1 MTSEDLGQADITALL
16 LTGRTLDQ
24 LGTADASF
32 IGTQVIGN
40 FSGEVL
46 GFAGRAVGLDTLR
59 LGGVEDTTRLDPNA
73 VATEVDP
80 TSRLTFGKSLGPDV
94 DVSFSQSLRDST
106 AQTWIVEYLPARQ
119 VDLRLV
125 SDDEDLRSY
134 GFRHDVSFGGGTTA
148 TTPRAAP
155 ARRV

>member
-1 MTSEDLGQADITALL
+1 MSSEGLGQADITALL

-59 LGGVEDTTRLDPNA
+59 LGGVED
-73 VATEVDP
+73 
-80 TSRLTFGKSLGPDV
+80 
-94 DVSFSQSLRDST
+94 
-106 AQTWIVEYLPARQ
+106 
-119 VDLRLV
+119 
-125 SDDEDLRSY
+125 
-134 GFRHDVSFGGGTTA
+134 
-148 TTPRAAP
+148 
-155 ARRV
+155 

>member
-1 MTSEDLGQADITALL
+1 
-16 LTGRTLDQ
+16 
-24 LGTADASF
+24 F

-59 LGGVEDTTRLDPNA
+59 LGGIEEASANADPTA
-73 VATEVDP
+73 VATVVDP
-80 TSRLTFGKSLGPDV
+80 TSRLTFGKNLGSNV
-94 DVSFSQSLRDST
+94 DVTFSQSLRDSD
-106 AQTWIVEYLPARQ
+106 AQTWIVEYLPTRR

-134 GFRHDVSFGGGTTA
+134 GFRHDVSF
-148 TTPRAAP
+148 
-155 ARRV
+155 